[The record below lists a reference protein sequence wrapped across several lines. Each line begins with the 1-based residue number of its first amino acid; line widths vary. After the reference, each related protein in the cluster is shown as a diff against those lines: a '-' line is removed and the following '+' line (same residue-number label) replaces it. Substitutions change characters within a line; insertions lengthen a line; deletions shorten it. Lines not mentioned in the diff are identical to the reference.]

1 MLHTLMTSPFRCDL
15 AAMVRLLAEG
25 DDVLLLQDGVIAAV
39 AGSPALEV
47 LLNAP
52 ISLFVLKE
60 DLDARGLFGQISTSV
75 TAVSYTDFVTLVAK
89 HPQQM
94 TW

>member
-75 TAVSYTDFVTLVAK
+75 TPVSYTDFVTLVAK

>member
-15 AAMVRLLAEG
+15 LALLRLVAEG
-25 DDVLLLQDGVIAAV
+25 DDVLLLQDGVIAALE
-39 AGSPALEV
+39 GSLALEA

-52 ISLFVLKE
+52 ISVYVLQE
-60 DLDARGLFGQISTSV
+60 DLDARGLAAQISSKV
-75 TAVSYTDFVTLVAK
+75 TVVGYTGFVKLAVSHT
-89 HPQQM
+89 QQM

>member
-15 AAMVRLLAEG
+15 NAMVRLLAEG
-25 DDVLLLQDGVIAAV
+25 DDVLLLQDGVIAAL

-47 LLNAP
+47 LLHAP
-52 ISLFVLKE
+52 ISLYALKD

-75 TAVSYTDFVTLVAK
+75 TAVSYTEFVALAVK
-89 HPQQM
+89 NPQQM

>member
-1 MLHTLMTSPFRCDL
+1 
-15 AAMVRLLAEG
+15 
-25 DDVLLLQDGVIAAV
+25 VLEA
-39 AGSPALEV
+39 

-52 ISLFVLKE
+52 ISVYALRE
-60 DLDARGLFGQISTSV
+60 DLDARGLAAQISSKV
-75 TAVSYTDFVTLVAK
+75 TVVGYTGFVELAVS

>member
-15 AAMVRLLAEG
+15 NAVVRLFAEG
-25 DDVLLLQDGVIAAV
+25 DDVLLMQDGVIAAL

-47 LLNAP
+47 LLQAP
-52 ISLFVLKE
+52 ISLFALKD
-60 DLDARGLFGQISTSV
+60 DLDARGLFGQISTNV
-75 TAVSYTDFVTLVAK
+75 TAISYTEFVALAVK
-89 HPQQM
+89 NPQQM